1 MAQKQGGKGKSSS
14 PSRQASHKRGP
25 ARTAANKERK
35 MARHARRQGL
45 DKAQMALACIPPT
58 FPRLR
63 VSRPAERVTFQSPI
77 KANFAGLPVHI
88 LRVSGVVTEIS
99 LHRADVE
106 KAKGETHSKLAFSH
120 GFLSPLTGRQ
130 YLIQARSAN

>member
-25 ARTAANKERK
+25 ARTAANKEKK
-35 MARHARRQGL
+35 MASHARRQGL
-45 DKAQMALACIPPT
+45 NKAQMALACGRPE

-106 KAKGETHSKLAFSH
+106 KAKGETHSKLGFSH
-120 GFLSPLTGRQ
+120 GLLSPLTGRQ